1 MARREGHSNGLD
13 SLLGAGVD
21 CQGTARVEGTLR
33 LDGAFQGTLEV
44 GDTLIIGQSGSFTGR
59 ARGRQV
65 VVIGKVEGEVIGT
78 ERVELQKGARMD
90 GDVLTRF
97 DEDEIEEAY
106 EEDLEAR
113 AAARLPRVVGGRGRT
128 FRALHIRRLRGD
140 QRLRVIVRSANRRSE
155 GRVFA
160 RITQSRNRR

>member
-21 CQGTARVEGTLR
+21 CQGTARVAGTLR

-65 VVIGKVEGEVIGT
+65 VVIGKFEGEVIGT

-90 GDVLTRF
+90 GDVLTRSF
-97 DEDEIEEAY
+97 VIEPGVWFQGQCRMELTEADE
-106 EEDLEAR
+106 
-113 AAARLPRVVGGRGRT
+113 
-128 FRALHIRRLRGD
+128 AL
-140 QRLRVIVRSANRRSE
+140 LRVEPASMDGERDDGAMVRSLAK
-155 GRVFA
+155 
-160 RITQSRNRR
+160 

>member
-21 CQGTARVEGTLR
+21 CQGTARVAGTLR

-65 VVIGKVEGEVIGT
+65 VVIGKFEGEVIGT

-90 GDVLTRF
+90 GDVLTRSF
-97 DEDEIEEAY
+97 VIEPGVWFQGQCRMELTEADE
-106 EEDLEAR
+106 
-113 AAARLPRVVGGRGRT
+113 
-128 FRALHIRRLRGD
+128 AL
-140 QRLRVIVRSANRRSE
+140 LRVEPASMEAERNDGAMVRSLAK
-155 GRVFA
+155 
-160 RITQSRNRR
+160 